1 MAGLDLSALRVLAI
15 DDNGFSRR
23 LVMAALRALNV
34 HQIAEAE
41 NAVDGFSALKSFSPD
56 MILVDWVMPE
66 VDGVEFARRV
76 RGDKTGNFRFLPIIM
91 TTSYSEIWRVQHAR
105 DVGINEFVVKPFSAR
120 TRKAFADL
128 VAKFAEKDAEQV
140 KRIEELFNVLKG
152 EMSLVGPRP
161 LPVDE
166 VKRFDDVAHRRR
178 LSVKPGLTCL
188 WQISGRSSI
197 GFDQWMKLDLEYID
211 HWSLGLDFKII
222 LRTIPRVLLG
232 KGAS

>member
-66 VDGVEFARRV
+66 VDGVEFAKRV
-76 RGDKTGNFRFLPIIM
+76 RSDKTGNFRFLPIIM
-91 TTSYSEIWRVQHAR
+91 TTSYSEIWRVQQAR

-120 TRKAFADL
+120 TLYTKIKTIVDNPRPYIDISDGYFGPDRRRRTSAVKEDRRGQ
-128 VAKFAEKDAEQV
+128 KQAEQ
-140 KRIEELFNVLKG
+140 KAA
-152 EMSLVGPRP
+152 PP
-161 LPVDE
+161 P
-166 VKRFDDVAHRRR
+166 A
-178 LSVKPGLTCL
+178 
-188 WQISGRSSI
+188 
-197 GFDQWMKLDLEYID
+197 
-211 HWSLGLDFKII
+211 
-222 LRTIPRVLLG
+222 
-232 KGAS
+232 